1 MRMVRAWLRWLTPS
15 LIESGAYLGMT
26 ATTGR
31 RVDDVAHIR
40 QSVRDILTTPVGTR
54 VMRREYGSLLPDLI
68 DQPLNGAT
76 LLRAYAATVMA
87 LVRWEPR
94 IRVSRVQFVIDGGAL
109 TIELE
114 ATRVDGARAGVRT
127 DLSIQLR
134 GAQ

>member
-1 MRMVRAWLRWLTPS
+1 MS
-15 LIESGAYLGMT
+15 YLGMT

-54 VMRREYGSLLPDLI
+54 VMRRDYGSLLPDLI

-94 IRVSRVQFVIDGGAL
+94 IRVSRVQFAIDGGAL

-114 ATRVDGARAGVRT
+114 ATRTDGARAGV
-127 DLSIQLR
+127 DLSIPLR
-134 GAQ
+134 GAAA